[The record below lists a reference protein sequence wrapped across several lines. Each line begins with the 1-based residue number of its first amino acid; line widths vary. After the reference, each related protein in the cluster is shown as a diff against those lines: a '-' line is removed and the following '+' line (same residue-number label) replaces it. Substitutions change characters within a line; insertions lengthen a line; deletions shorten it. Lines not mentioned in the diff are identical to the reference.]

1 MSNFVG
7 KDILPNILFCFTV
20 GEKKKEINEVNN
32 EVNDFWLNYSIKD
45 TLYVEQFTVHN
56 FFYF

>member
-20 GEKKKEINEVNN
+20 GEKKEINGVNN

-45 TLYVEQFTVHN
+45 TLYVKQFTVHN
-56 FFYF
+56 FCYF